1 MILTRTAARRYW
13 NHLGRL
19 LCLTALSGVIWTST
33 SVAEENEIEIP
44 LKRVVLFNAGVG
56 FFEHAG
62 TVTDSGSAAFK
73 FNVDDINDLLMSLV
87 VQDADGGQVST
98 VGYASKDPVEKT
110 LKSFAID
117 LTNNPS
123 LADLLGQVRG
133 EQVVIEEGAD
143 KKTGLIVGLEKR
155 EIPAGEQVVN
165 VDVLT
170 LLTEDGLTSVRLD
183 AVGTIRLENEKLDAE
198 FRKALAIVASA
209 NATDKKG
216 VTVNFLG
223 QGERRVKVGYIQE
236 TPIWKTTYRLVL
248 SDEEKPFLQ
257 GWAIVENTT
266 ENDWK
271 DVELSLV
278 SGRPIS
284 FVMNLYEPIYVPRPV
299 IAPELYASLGPQV
312 YDQDMGE
319 NELLFRSLARRKAMP
334 AGDAMRSGGIGMG
347 MGGMGGGM
355 GGMPGAPPAP
365 EEKTKGAVL
374 AAGAMGLREEAE
386 GGGFDFR
393 EGVEA
398 MAQAS
403 DVGELFQYAIDTPVS
418 LPRQESAMLPIVNA
432 QIEAEKVSIYNPNV
446 QAKHPLAGLKLT
458 NSTDLHLMQGPITVF
473 DAGTFAGD
481 AKIDALPPKASR
493 LISYALDLDT
503 EVAVKSDQKPSSLV
517 SVRLE
522 HGTLQVENKLEK
534 SLTYTVKNS
543 GKKAK
548 NVLIEKPIEP
558 GWKLV
563 APEKADEET
572 RKEYRFRVAVEP
584 GVPQELTVKEEQIQ
598 RQTIAL
604 SNLNDPTIEIY
615 LSAKVVPEEVKAVLQ
630 AIVKVKGEISELSRR
645 RAELEKQIAEISQDQ
660 ARIRDNMARLER
672 GTELYNRYVKKFGE
686 QEDQVETL
694 RTEIKKLQDQ
704 EEAKRQELEKILREA

>member
-1 MILTRTAARRYW
+1 MIPTRTASRRYW
-13 NHLGRL
+13 NHFGRL
-19 LCLTALSGVIWTST
+19 VCLAALSGVIWTST
-33 SVAEENEIEIP
+33 SIATENEIEIP

-73 FNVDDINDLLMSLV
+73 FNVDDINDLLKSLV
-87 VQDADGGQVST
+87 VQDADGGRVST

-117 LTNNPS
+117 LTSNPS
-123 LADLLGQVRG
+123 LADLLSQVRG

-155 EIPAGEQVVN
+155 EIPAGDEQVVN
-165 VDVLT
+165 VDVMT

-183 AVGTIRLENEKLDAE
+183 AVGKIRLENAKLDAE

-319 NELLFRSLARRKAMP
+319 NELLFRGLARRKSEP
-334 AGDAMRSGGIGMG
+334 AADAPAATRGRGMMGRGSGMG
-347 MGGMGGGM
+347 A
-355 GGMPGAPPAP
+355 APAAAPAP
-365 EEKTKGAVL
+365 EIAKRDAV
-374 AAGAMGLREEAE
+374 AAGAMGLGEEAE

-432 QIEAEKVSIYNPNV
+432 EIEAEKVSIYNPSV

-584 GVPQELTVKEEQIQ
+584 GVPKELTVKEEQIQ
-598 RQTIAL
+598 RQTVAL

-660 ARIRDNMARLER
+660 ARIRDNMGRLER